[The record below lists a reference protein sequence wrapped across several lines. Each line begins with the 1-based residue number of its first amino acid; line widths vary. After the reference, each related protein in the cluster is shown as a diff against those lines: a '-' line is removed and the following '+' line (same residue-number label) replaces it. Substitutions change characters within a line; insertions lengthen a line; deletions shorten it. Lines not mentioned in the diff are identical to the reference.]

1 MAKQREYAYQIKG
14 NKLSII
20 EKDFST
26 TDGLNYVYSGTA
38 GDGITDDIPS
48 GSQLFK
54 SPLDTI
60 TNGIEIEYSY
70 SPEWSVNSDSAWG
83 DDLFVMN
90 GWTVIDG
97 YLTFLRG
104 EASNT
109 QATTRPDWNSI
120 LTVGDHVLI
129 KNSDRW
135 NGVHKVQEAQAKIST
150 THAGIKTYT
159 KVNKSAGYVTEV
171 GTQDTN
177 EQISL
182 ITALTRENVL
192 SWEYVWIAG
201 ADTVTSVGLFS
212 GHGNDGGTSTRIYF
226 DGTNGSSNPL
236 AYGVDEA
243 TDTSENIDAPSWG
256 STASVNLY
264 FYEAFR
270 DPGMR
275 MYTSVDV
282 LNDED
287 DTIDL
292 PPYLSRALVYY
303 VKAKAA
309 EDTMQIDVKEYLMK
323 EFRKMVEKH
332 ENSKTAGPRRIM
344 PGVGAIR

>member
-70 SPEWSVNSDSAWG
+70 SPEWSVQPYSEWG
-83 DDLFVMN
+83 TGKLLFN
-90 GWTVIDG
+90 GWTVVDG
-97 YLTFLRG
+97 YLTLLRSYY
-104 EASNT
+104 ETDSF
-109 QATTRPDWNSI
+109 TTDSHI
-120 LTVGDHVLI
+120 LVTG
-129 KNSDRW
+129 SDRW
-135 NGVHKVQEAQAKIST
+135 NGIHKVKEVQGHYPATTNINHGALQTYTRVNQSVKYFTEPVNFVGGADHQISGILAGHTGMFSSGDVVWISGSDAGSGLTWNNGLFILPTFADGATVWDMTEGASIIKVANNYDITETVDESVTIDSDTST
-150 THAGIKTYT
+150 T
-159 KVNKSAGYVTEV
+159 
-171 GTQDTN
+171 
-177 EQISL
+177 
-182 ITALTRENVL
+182 
-192 SWEYVWIAG
+192 
-201 ADTVTSVGLFS
+201 
-212 GHGNDGGTSTRIYF
+212 IYC
-226 DGTNGSSNPL
+226 
-236 AYGVDEA
+236 
-243 TDTSENIDAPSWG
+243 
-256 STASVNLY
+256 
-264 FYEAFR
+264 YEAFR
-270 DPGMR
+270 DPGM
-275 MYTSVDV
+275 TVFKDVDV

-332 ENSKTAGPRRIM
+332 ENSKIAGPRRIM